1 MASTFRFPNPAWI
14 LAAAVAGFPILAAA
28 ADARLAPAV
37 SGYSGI
43 RLAIPGKMEVIQG
56 DTESISIEGPAE
68 DLARMEV
75 AVEDGVLHIR
85 ARERNTRWSMPNPM
99 IRITAN
105 AKRVESLGISGSGDI
120 LAKSLRTP
128 SIKLAISGSGDIRV
142 PSLDTQKTDVRI
154 SGSGDV
160 LVGGKTGS
168 LDSHISGSGTVK
180 AEKLDSRQASVSIS
194 GSGDAVLWA
203 RESLQVRIAGA
214 GDVRYY
220 GDPTVE
226 KRIAGSGSVK
236 RMGLAPS

>member
-1 MASTFRFPNPAWI
+1 MASNSQFPAYARL
-14 LAAAVAGFPILAAA
+14 LAAAVATLPILAAA

-43 RLAIPGKMEVIQG
+43 RLAVPGKMEVIQG
-56 DTESISIEGPAE
+56 DTEAIAIEGAEE
-68 DLARMEV
+68 DLAKIEAV
-75 AVEDGVLHIR
+75 VEDGVLHIR
-85 ARERNTRWSMPNPM
+85 ARERNTRWSSWNPRF
-99 IRITAN
+99 RITAN

-120 LAKSLRTP
+120 VARSLRTP
-128 SIKLAISGSGDIRV
+128 SLKLAISGSGDIKV
-142 PSLDTQKTDVRI
+142 PALDTQKTSVSI

-203 RESLQVRIAGA
+203 RESLQVKIAGA

-236 RMGLAPS
+236 RLGLAPS

>member
-1 MASTFRFPNPAWI
+1 MASNFRF
-14 LAAAVAGFPILAAA
+14 LAAAVAALPLLGAA

-43 RLAIPGKMEVIQG
+43 RLAVPGKMEVIQG
-56 DTESISIEGPAE
+56 ETESIAIVGAEE
-68 DLARMEV
+68 DLAKIEAV
-75 AVEDGVLHIR
+75 VEDGVLHIR
-85 ARERNTRWSMPNPM
+85 AKERNTRWSNWNPKF
-99 IRITAN
+99 RITAN

-128 SIKLAISGSGDIRV
+128 ALKLAISGSGDIKV
-142 PSLDTQKTDVRI
+142 PSLDTEKTSVSI

-160 LVGGKTGS
+160 SVAGKTGAF
-168 LDSHISGSGTVK
+168 DSHISGSGNVK
-180 AEKLDSRQASVSIS
+180 AEKLDARQATVAIS

-203 RESLQVRIAGA
+203 RESLQVKIAGA

-220 GDPTVE
+220 GDPAVQ

-236 RMGLAPS
+236 RLGLAPS

>member
-1 MASTFRFPNPAWI
+1 MLSNPRFPA
-14 LAAAVAGFPILAAA
+14 LARVLAVACVALPLLGEA
-28 ADARLAPAV
+28 ADGRLAPPV
-37 SGYSGI
+37 SGFSAI
-43 RLAIPGKMEVIQG
+43 RLAVPAKMEVIQG
-56 DTESISIEGPAE
+56 ETESVTVEGSEE
-68 DLARMEV
+68 DLAKIEV
-75 AVEDGVLHIR
+75 LVEDGVLQIR
-85 ARERNTRWSMPNPM
+85 ARERNTRWSSRNTTF
-99 IRITAN
+99 RITAN

-128 SIKLAISGSGDIRV
+128 AIKLAISGSGDIRI
-142 PSLDTQKTDVRI
+142 PALDTQKTTVSI

-180 AEKLDSRQASVSIS
+180 AEKLDSRQATVSIS

-203 RESLQVRIAGA
+203 RESLQVKIAGA

-236 RMGLAPS
+236 RLGLAPS